1 MDKEN
6 VYVYTMEYYSAM
18 KNKYIMNFAGK
29 WMGLEN
35 TILNEVTQS
44 KKDEHGMY
52 SLISRN

>member
-29 WMGLEN
+29 WMGFEN

-52 SLISRN
+52 SLISRY